1 MQKFES
7 QAPSTTAMR
16 DSRRA
21 LLRRKVRDLFEQ
33 QAARIPSV
41 SRGGDLPLSF
51 AQERLWFFD
60 RLGRLGPAYQIGFA
74 ARLKGALDVAALS
87 AALTEIVRRHESL
100 RTRFCL
106 RDGGPAQQ
114 IDPPWPVEL
123 VAEES
128 AETSPQA
135 WAHGV
140 MEAPFEIDRDR
151 LLRCALLRVAPQEHV
166 LALSMH
172 HIISDGWS
180 VGLLFRELAAL
191 YGAYAEQRPS
201 PLAEL
206 PIQYADYASWHR
218 RWVDDEVQRPQLAY
232 WEKRLANAPAGLELP
247 SDRVRPAAQSFRGA
261 AHRFALD
268 CDISAALAAFSRRE
282 GASLF
287 MVLLAAFKALLSRW
301 TGQDDV
307 IVGSPIA
314 GRVRAETEQL
324 IGFFVNML
332 ALRTDLGGDPSF
344 RELVHRVKSSA
355 LGAYQHQDL
364 PFEKLVDALQPTRD
378 LSRQPIFQTVFV
390 LQDVSVEQ
398 MTLPGLEVERF
409 DEGAASVRFDIEM
422 SMTEVDGRLTGCLL
436 YATDLFEA
444 ATAERLVSHFVALL
458 RGVIADPGARLSQ
471 LQLLSEAERE
481 RVLGHWSAGPAL
493 PTPHR
498 TLHELFTAQAVRT
511 PDAPALVK
519 GGDQLTY
526 AELDR
531 RANQLAH
538 HLSTI
543 GVGRDAIV
551 GICVERS
558 FEMVIG
564 ILGVL
569 KAGGAYLPLD
579 PNYPAERLAYMISD
593 SAARIVLTHSTVADR
608 LAAGDTRMVCL
619 DSISVEVARLEAVA
633 PAVAVDPDNLAY
645 VIYTSGSTGRPKAV
659 MVPHR
664 GATNLAEAQV
674 APLQIAPQG
683 RVLQFASFS
692 FDAAVWELLMSWRSG
707 AALVLADRHDM
718 MPGEPLQDLLRRERI
733 GAVLLP
739 PSALG
744 TLDAG
749 SLPELKTLLVGGEA
763 CAAELVAPWT
773 GPRVVLNA
781 YGPTE
786 ASVCTTVYPCAAEKR
801 APAIGRPL
809 ANTCVY
815 VLDQHLEPVPIG
827 VPGELHI
834 GGAGLARGYL
844 SRPGLTAERF
854 IPNPF
859 GCGDRLYRTGDLVR
873 WRSDGTLE
881 FLGRLDQQ
889 VKVRGFRI
897 ELGEIEAALLTD
909 SKVSQA
915 IALAREDRPGHKRI
929 VAYVA
934 ADLNRLKQERRA
946 TGANEDADGVAGWQA
961 LFDETYGGSGEAK
974 APSFVGWN
982 NSYTGEPIP
991 EADMR
996 EWQMAT
1002 VQRIAG
1008 FGPRRILEIGC
1019 GVGLLLEHLAPLSSV
1034 YRGTDIS
1041 AAAIDGLRRWAKSRP
1056 DLAHVELAQREAI
1069 AMADLA
1075 PASVDTVIINSVVQ
1089 YFPDTDYLA
1098 QVISGTLD
1106 AVADGGRIFV
1116 GDVRHFGLLLMFRTA
1131 IEIER
1136 ASPAARADDVRTRA
1150 VAAAKRETELAVDPS
1165 FFLALQSRLPRITHV
1180 EILLKRA
1187 EAHNELSRYRYDV
1200 VLHVGGSV
1208 PGEPERTIDGSTGA
1222 LVELSG
1228 ILAEE
1233 RPASL
1238 AVLHVPNAR
1247 LALDLARLESLGE
1260 CEPTARLADLA
1271 RSIDD
1276 RKSIGEDP
1284 EAYWALGK
1292 RLGYEVCVSW
1302 TSGSTTGSYDVVF
1315 IDREQ
1320 TAGPVR
1326 LPHPSQLS
1334 GRVHGNDPGAA
1345 PLLHAYVQQ
1354 LRQALQQRLPDYMV
1368 PAAIVPIDALPLT
1381 PGGKIDRAA
1390 LPAPEGRPELGQI
1403 VAPRTENERK
1413 LASIWCDILKLDQVG
1428 VTDNFFELGGDSIQ
1442 SIQVVA
1448 RANRVG
1454 MRLTSRQIFE
1464 HQTIAAL
1471 AAAAGH
1477 ELDAASGRESHP
1489 ASEGRFAGISP
1500 ADLAQVRGAV
1510 ADPAD
1515 IEDVYPLTATQQGM
1529 LFHSLYEPASRAYV
1543 TTLGC
1548 RLSGELDVDAFRR
1561 AWHSV
1566 VERHAVLRSAFI
1578 GQHLDTPLQV
1588 VMRSAR
1594 PAFSLEDWRELS
1606 ETDSSSRLADLE
1618 EVDCARGFDF
1628 ARPPL
1633 MRLVLVRFAERDY
1646 RLLWSCHHILL
1657 DGWSITTL
1665 LNELFACYGAL
1676 SRSEA
1681 PRLAPAHP
1689 FRTYVAWLQR
1699 QDAAAAEA
1707 FWRHGLAGFGAPT
1720 QLPFERPSRSAAVAA
1735 RHAEYDEE
1743 LRIGAHA
1750 LESFARKHRLTVNTL
1765 VQGAWALLLGRCSG
1779 SDDVVFGV
1787 TVSGRPET
1795 LPGVED
1801 AVGLFIN
1808 TLPLRVGL
1816 PGSATVLDW
1825 LGEIQARQSEL
1836 TDYQY
1841 SALADVQRWS
1851 EVPGGTPLFDSIVVF
1866 ENYPAELQAQAED
1879 HTIRLDMIRAIN
1891 RINYPLALQVAMG
1904 ASPSL
1909 KLMYDPARFEQAS
1922 IAKLVAHLVRLLG
1935 EIVVD
1940 PARPTSAIPLLSDDE
1955 RQQVVRGFNATA
1967 ASYPQ
1972 ALLHQQIAA
1981 QAARTPDAVAL
1992 RFDDQTL
1999 TYAALERQANQLAH
2013 HLQALGVGPDAVV
2026 GLCAER
2032 SLEMVI
2038 GLLGILKAGGA
2049 YLPLDP
2055 SLPPERLA
2063 MMLEDA
2069 RAKVLLA
2076 QDAHAARLPATN
2088 AVVVRFDADAAAIA
2102 RHPET
2107 APTTS
2112 CDPDSLAYVIY
2123 TSGSTGRPKGVM
2135 NSHRGIVNR
2144 IAWMQDAYRLTP
2156 NDVVLQKTPFGFDV
2170 SVWEFFWPLIEGA
2183 ELVIARPGG
2192 HQDPAYL
2199 SALIEQRGVTVMHF
2213 VPSMLQAFLESAELD
2228 RCGSL
2233 RDVICSGEAL
2243 PVETQ
2248 NRFLQALPCRL
2259 HNLYGPTEAAV
2270 DVSFWPCRSEPG
2282 ASQVPIGQPIS
2293 NIQLYVLDA
2302 RLEPV
2307 PIGVAGELYIG
2318 GVGLARGYLH
2328 RPSLTAERF
2337 VPSPFVSG
2345 ERLYR
2350 TGDLARWRADGV
2362 LDYLGRL
2369 DHQVKLRGF
2378 RIELGEIEA
2387 ALSAQAG
2394 VAQAAVVLREDG
2406 GAKRLVGYVVAQPD
2420 AAITS
2425 DALRQQLQRSL
2436 PDYMV
2441 PSAIVP
2447 LAALPLTPN
2456 GKLDRNALPAPEW
2469 NGSAETMIAPRNA
2482 TEATLAAIWRDV
2494 LKRTQISVT
2503 DNFFA
2508 LGGDSIQSIQV
2519 VARARQAGLS
2529 LTARQV
2535 FEQQTIAAL
2544 AAVAGEA
2551 TITVAEQ
2558 GLVSGAVPLT
2568 PIQRWFF
2575 GQDLAVP
2582 DHFNQA
2588 VLLDVRALTAD
2599 VVMSALDAL
2608 LCQHDALRLRF
2619 MRGDSGWQQSHDASE
2634 AALRSAPLF
2643 EAIDLS
2649 GLGDAVQ
2656 APALRRHA
2664 ERLQASLDLAQG
2676 PVLRAAL
2683 FDLGEDRQR
2692 LLLIAHHLVV
2702 DGVSWRILL
2711 EDFGTALSASQRGEP
2726 VRLPPKTT
2734 SFRHW
2739 AERLTAH
2746 ARSDAATNELNYWQS
2761 QPWHTAPRLPRDHAD
2776 GANSASEVQLAK
2788 VALDAAET
2796 QALLQEV
2803 PEVYHTEI
2811 NDLLLTAL
2819 AQAFAGWT
2827 GAPQLLVGLEGHG
2840 REELFDDVDI
2850 TRTVGWFTSLFP
2862 VLLDVDGASD
2872 PGAALKRVKEQL
2884 RAVPQR
2890 GVGYGMLRYL
2900 SNVDLP
2906 APDIEVSFNYLG
2918 QFHGAA
2924 GGQSFGFAAED
2935 VGRDQ
2940 HASNR
2945 RAHLIDVSAH
2955 VGKDGLEL
2963 RWFYGGALFEAATI
2977 ERIALRH
2984 VAALRELIVHCRT
2997 SAGGLTPSDV
3007 PLAQLDQDTLDRVV
3021 ASVGG
3026 ARAVADVY
3034 PLSPLQRGLL
3044 FHSLYEPDAA
3054 VYVISLACRLQGP
3067 LDAAAFEHAWRLVV
3081 ARHQV
3086 LRTAFVGHDLDRPQQ
3101 VVLRQAGLPFVHEDW
3116 RHLSPTEQAAR
3127 FAELQ
3132 RSERSRSFDFAK
3144 PPLMRLSLVRT
3155 GDDDHRLLWNV
3166 HHIVLDG
3173 WSLPLLLDEV
3183 FAAYQ
3188 ALSRRETPVLS
3199 EVRPFKDY
3207 IGWLQRQDMARAE
3220 AHWRRRLAGFDTPSS
3235 FGLARPAATSHADAT
3250 ERHAELHG
3258 ELALADLDRFARQ
3271 HRLTVNTLVQGAWAL
3286 LLGRY
3291 GRSEDVVFGVTVS
3304 GRPADLA
3311 GVERTVGLFINTL
3324 PLRVE
3329 LPGQATVL
3337 EWLAEIQDRQSEL
3350 TDHQSTALAD
3360 VQRWSEVTDGTAL
3373 FESIVAFENYPVEM
3387 TAVSGQQQLRI
3398 SEVQPLERTNYP
3410 LTLQVTVGSAL
3421 SFRLIADTT
3430 GFAADA
3436 AGRLVA
3442 HLVRLLGEIVV
3453 DPARPISAIP
3463 LLSDD
3468 ERDVVVNAFN
3478 ATAVSSYPQAPLHEQ
3493 IAARARRTPDAVAL
3507 RFNDEIL
3514 SYAALERQANQLAH
3528 HLQTLGVGPD
3538 VIVGLCA
3545 ERSLEMV
3552 IGLLGILKTGG
3563 AYLPLDPSLPPER
3576 LAMMLEDARAD
3587 VLLAQDALVERLPAN
3602 DAVVVRFDADA
3613 AAIARRPETAPTMS
3627 CDPDS
3632 LAYVIYTSGST
3643 GRPKGVMNS
3652 HRGIVNRIAWMQDAY
3667 RLTPNDVVLQKTPFG
3682 FDVSVW
3688 EFFWPL
3694 IEGAELV
3701 IARPGGHQDPAYLS
3715 ELIEQR
3721 GVTVMHFVP
3730 SMLQAFLEAAE
3741 LDRCGSLRD
3750 VICSGEA
3757 LPVETQNRFLQALP
3771 CRLHNLYGPTE
3782 AAVDVSF
3789 WPCRIE
3795 PGASQVP
3802 IGQPI
3807 GNIQLYVLDARLEPV
3822 PVGVAGE
3829 LYIGGVG
3836 LARGYLHR
3844 PSLTAER
3851 FVPSPFANGERL
3863 YRTGDLA
3870 RWRADG
3876 VLDYLGRLDHQV
3888 KLRGFRIELGE
3899 IEAALTAQAGVAQ
3912 AAVVLR
3918 EDGGAKRLVGYVVA
3932 QPDAAITSDDLR
3944 RQLQRSLPDYMVP
3957 SAIVPLGA
3965 LPLTPNGKLDRNAL
3979 PAPEWQG
3986 SAETMV
3992 APRNATEATLAAIW
4006 RDVLKREQIGVHDN
4020 FFALGGDSLSATRAI
4035 ARTQKELKLSV
4046 PLKAMFEAQTLEALA
4061 ERLDVLGWANAPQPS
4076 SQEGAEL
4083 EEGVI

>member
-21 LLRRKVRDLFEQ
+21 LLRRRVRDLFEQ

-41 SRGGDLPLSF
+41 PRGGDLPLSF

-60 RLGRLGPAYQIGFA
+60 RLGRLGPAYQIGLA
-74 ARLKGALDVAALS
+74 TRLNGELDVAALS

-123 VAEES
+123 VAAES
-128 AETSPQA
+128 AGTSPQA
-135 WAHGV
+135 WARGV

-151 LLRCALLRVAPQEHV
+151 LFRCALLRVAPHEHI

-218 RWVDDEVQRPQLAY
+218 RWVEDEVQRPQLAY
-232 WEKRLANAPAGLELP
+232 WEKRLAHAPAGLELP
-247 SDRVRPAAQSFRGA
+247 SDHVRPAAQSFRGA

-268 CDISAALAAFSRRE
+268 PDMSAALAALSRRE

-314 GRVRAETEQL
+314 GRGRAEAEQL

-344 RELVHRVKSSA
+344 RELVQRVKSSA

-409 DEGAASVRFDIEM
+409 DEGAVSVRFDIEM

-444 ATAERLVSHFVALL
+444 ATAERLVSHFVELL
-458 RGVIADPGARLSQ
+458 RGVIADPDARLSR
-471 LQLLSEAERE
+471 LQLLSNDERE
-481 RVLGHWSAGPAL
+481 RVVRQWSAGPAL
-493 PTPHR
+493 PVSYR
-498 TLHELFTAQAVRT
+498 TLHELFAAQAART

-519 GGDQLTY
+519 GSDHLTY

-538 HLSTI
+538 HLTTL

-564 ILGVL
+564 ILGIL

-593 SAARIVLTHSTVADR
+593 SAARIVLTHSALADR
-608 LAAGDTRMVCL
+608 LAVGTRMLCL
-619 DSISVEVARLEAVA
+619 DIVSADVARLGTTA
-633 PAVAVDPDNLAY
+633 PAVAIDPDNLAY

-674 APLQIAPQG
+674 APLQIAPQS

-707 AALVLADRHDM
+707 AALVLADRHDT

-749 SLPELKTLLVGGEA
+749 ALPDLRTLLVGGEA

-773 GPRVVLNA
+773 GPRIVLNA

-786 ASVCTTVYPCAAEKR
+786 ASVCTTVYPCTADKR

-809 ANTCVY
+809 ANTSVY
-815 VLDQHLEPVPIG
+815 VLDQHLQPVPIG

-859 GCGDRLYRTGDLVR
+859 GRGDRLYRTGDLVR

-897 ELGEIEAALLTD
+897 ELGEIEAALLAD
-909 SKVSQA
+909 PKVSQA

-934 ADLNRLKQERRA
+934 ADLDRLKQERR
-946 TGANEDADGVAGWQA
+946 TSGTKDDADGVAGWQA
-961 LFDETYGGSGEAK
+961 LFDETYGGAGEAQ

-991 EADMR
+991 EAEMR

-1008 FGPRRILEIGC
+1008 FGPQRILEIGC

-1041 AAAIDGLRRWAKSRP
+1041 AAAIDGLRRWAKSKP
-1056 DLAHVELAQREAI
+1056 ELAHVELAQREAI
-1069 AMADLA
+1069 AMSDLA

-1136 ASPAARADDVRTRA
+1136 ANPAARADDVRARA

-1208 PGEPERTIDGSTGA
+1208 PEAPERMIDWSESA
-1222 LVELSG
+1222 FAQLSG
-1228 ILAEE
+1228 ILTEE

-1238 AVLHVPNAR
+1238 AVLHVPNGR
-1247 LALDLARLESLGE
+1247 LALDLARLQSLGE
-1260 CEPTARLADLA
+1260 CEPAARLADLA
-1271 RSIDD
+1271 RSIDE
-1276 RKSIGEDP
+1276 REAIGEDP
-1284 EAYWALGK
+1284 EAYWALGQ
-1292 RLGYEVCVSW
+1292 RLGYEVRVSW
-1302 TSGSTTGSYDVVF
+1302 TSGSTDGSYDVVF
-1315 IDREQ
+1315 IDREH
-1320 TAGPVR
+1320 ADRPVR
-1326 LPHPSQLS
+1326 LPHPAQIS
-1334 GRVHGNDPGAA
+1334 GRIHGNDPGAA

-1381 PGGKIDRAA
+1381 PGGKVDRAA

-1403 VAPRTENERK
+1403 VAPRSENERK

-1428 VTDNFFELGGDSIQ
+1428 VTDIFFELGGDSIQ

-1454 MRLTSRQIFE
+1454 LKLTSRQIFE

-1477 ELDAASGRESHP
+1477 EIDPAYAQESHP
-1489 ASEGRFAGISP
+1489 ASERRFAGVSP
-1500 ADLAQVRGAV
+1500 VDLAQVRGAI

-1561 AWHSV
+1561 AWDSV

-1578 GQHLDTPLQV
+1578 GDHLETPLQV
-1588 VMRSAR
+1588 VMASAR
-1594 PAFSLEDWRELS
+1594 PAFSLEDWRSLS
-1606 ETDSSSRLADLE
+1606 EVDKSSRLAELE
-1618 EVDCARGFDF
+1618 EVDCTRGFDF

-1633 MRLVLVRFAERDY
+1633 MRLVLVRFAEQDY

-1676 SRSEA
+1676 SRGDM

-1689 FRTYVAWLQR
+1689 FRNYVAWLQR
-1699 QDAAAAEA
+1699 QDVTAAEA
-1707 FWRHGLAGFGAPT
+1707 FWRRRLLGFEAPT
-1720 QLPFERPSRSAAVAA
+1720 QLPLERPSRPVADGM
-1735 RHAEYDEE
+1735 RHAEYDEV

-1750 LESFARKHRLTVNTL
+1750 LESFARQHRLTVNTL
-1765 VQGAWALLLGRCSG
+1765 VQGAWALLLGRYSG

-1795 LPGVED
+1795 LPDVEN

-1816 PGSATVLDW
+1816 SGSATVLDW
-1825 LGEIQARQSEL
+1825 LGDIQARQGEL

-1851 EVPGGTPLFDSIVVF
+1851 DVPGGTPLFDSIVVF
-1866 ENYPAELQAQAED
+1866 ENYPAELQAQAQD
-1879 HTIRLDMIRAIN
+1879 HTIRLDMIRAVN

-1922 IAKLVAHLVRLLG
+1922 IAKLVRQLVRLLG
-1935 EIVVD
+1935 EIVAD
-1940 PARPTSAIPLLSDDE
+1940 PARPLSAIPLLGDDE
-1955 RQQVVRGFNATA
+1955 RHQVVHAFNATSV
-1967 ASYPQ
+1967 SYPQ
-1972 ALLHQQIAA
+1972 GLLHEQIAA
-1981 QAARTPDAVAL
+1981 QARRTPEAVAL

-1999 TYAALERQANQLAH
+1999 SYAALERRANQLAH
-2013 HLQALGVGPDAVV
+2013 HLQRLGVGPDVVV

-2032 SLEMVI
+2032 SLEMVV

-2055 SLPPERLA
+2055 SLPSERLT

-2069 RAKVLLA
+2069 GAKVLLA
-2076 QDAHAARLPATN
+2076 QDALVERLPAN
-2088 AVVVRFDADAAAIA
+2088 DAVVVRFNADAAAIA
-2102 RHPET
+2102 KQAET

-2112 CDPDSLAYVIY
+2112 CDPDNLAYVIY

-2170 SVWEFFWPLIEGA
+2170 SVWEFFWPLTEGA

-2199 SALIEQRGVTVMHF
+2199 SELIEHRGVTVMHF
-2213 VPSMLQAFLESAELD
+2213 VPSMLQAFLESAELY

-2233 RDVICSGEAL
+2233 RDVMCSGEAL

-2248 NRFLQALPCRL
+2248 NRFLQALPSRL

-2270 DVSFWPCRSEPG
+2270 DVSFWPCRIEDG
-2282 ASQVPIGQPIS
+2282 TSQVPIGQPIS

-2302 RLEPV
+2302 QLEPV
-2307 PIGVAGELYIG
+2307 PVGVAGELYIG

-2328 RPSLTAERF
+2328 RPGLTAERF
-2337 VPSPFVSG
+2337 VPSPFARG

-2387 ALSAQAG
+2387 ALLSQAG

-2420 AAITS
+2420 AAINS
-2425 DALRQQLQRSL
+2425 DTLRQQLQRSL

-2447 LAALPLTPN
+2447 LASLPLTPN

-2469 NGSAETMIAPRNA
+2469 QGAAETMVAPRNA
-2482 TEATLAAIWRDV
+2482 TEAALAAIWRDV
-2494 LKRTQISVT
+2494 LKREQVGVT

-2544 AAVAGEA
+2544 AAVAGE
-2551 TITVAEQ
+2551 TTTTVAEQ

-2568 PIQRWFF
+2568 PIQHWFF
-2575 GQDLAVP
+2575 AQDLAVP

-2588 VLLDVRALTAD
+2588 VLLAVSALTPEL
-2599 VVMSALDAL
+2599 VMSALDAL
-2608 LCQHDALRLRF
+2608 LRQHDALRLRF
-2619 MRGDSGWQQSHDASE
+2619 ARGDNGWQQMHDASE
-2634 AALRSAPLF
+2634 AALRSATSF
-2643 EAIDLS
+2643 EAVDLS
-2649 GLGDAVQ
+2649 GLDEAVQ

-2664 ERLQASLDLAQG
+2664 ERLQASLDLAHG
-2676 PVLRAAL
+2676 PLLRVAL
-2683 FDLGEDRQR
+2683 FDLGEGRQR

-2711 EDFGTALSASQRGEP
+2711 EDLGAGLSALQRGEP
-2726 VRLPPKTT
+2726 IRLPPKTT

-2739 AERLTAH
+2739 AERLAAH
-2746 ARSDAATNELNYWQS
+2746 AGSDAAQRELSYWQS
-2761 QPWHTAPRLPRDHAD
+2761 KRWESAPRLPRDHAD
-2776 GANSASEVQLAK
+2776 GANTAGEVQLVK

-2803 PEVYHTEI
+2803 PEVYHTQI
-2811 NDLLLTAL
+2811 NDVLLTAL
-2819 AQAFAGWT
+2819 VQAFAGLT
-2827 GAPQLLVGLEGHG
+2827 DEPRLLVGLEGHG
-2840 REELFDDVDI
+2840 REELFGDVDVS
-2850 TRTVGWFTSLFP
+2850 RTVGWFTSLFP
-2862 VLLDVDGASD
+2862 VLLDVDGTSD

-2890 GVGYGMLRYL
+2890 GVGYGVLRYL
-2900 SNVDLP
+2900 VGVDIP
-2906 APDIEVSFNYLG
+2906 APDVEVSFNYLG
-2918 QFHGAA
+2918 QLDGAA
-2924 GGQSFGFAAED
+2924 GGQRFGFAPED

-2955 VGKDGLEL
+2955 VGKAGLEL
-2963 RWFYGGALFEAATI
+2963 RWFYGGALFEPATI
-2977 ERIALRH
+2977 KRIAQRH
-2984 VAALRELIVHCRT
+2984 VAALRELIAHCRT

-3007 PLAQLDQDTLDRVV
+3007 PLAQLDQATLDRVV
-3021 ASVGG
+3021 ASAGG
-3026 ARAVADVY
+3026 ARAVADLY

-3054 VYVISLACRLQGP
+3054 VYVISLACRLHGT
-3067 LDAAAFEHAWRLVV
+3067 LDAAAFERAWQLVV
-3081 ARHQV
+3081 ARHAV
-3086 LRTAFVGHDLDRPQQ
+3086 LRTAFVGHELDRPQQ
-3101 VVLRQAGLPFVHEDW
+3101 LVLRQVELPFVHEDW
-3116 RHLSPTEQAAR
+3116 RHLSSTEQAAR

-3132 RSERSRSFDFAK
+3132 RTERSRSFDFAQ
-3144 PPLMRLSLVRT
+3144 PPLMRLCLVRI

-3207 IGWLQRQDMARAE
+3207 IGWLQRQDVVRAE
-3220 AHWRRRLAGFDTPSS
+3220 AYWRRRLAGFDTPSS
-3235 FGLARPAATSHADAT
+3235 FGLARPAATSQADAA

-3350 TDHQSTALAD
+3350 TDHQSTSLAD
-3360 VQRWSEVTDGTAL
+3360 VQRWSEVSDGTAL

-3430 GFAADA
+3430 RFAAEA
-3436 AGRLVA
+3436 AGRLVT
-3442 HLVRLLGEIVV
+3442 HLVRLLGEIVA

-3463 LLSDD
+3463 LLSGE
-3468 ERDVVVNAFN
+3468 ERDEVVRGFN
-3478 ATAVSSYPQAPLHEQ
+3478 ATEVSYPQGLLHEQ
-3493 IAARARRTPDAVAL
+3493 IAAQARRTPDAVAL
-3507 RFNDEIL
+3507 RFEDETL
-3514 SYAALERQANQLAH
+3514 TYAALERRANQLAH

-3538 VIVGLCA
+3538 VVVGLCA

-3552 IGLLGILKTGG
+3552 IGLLGILKAGG

-3576 LAMMLEDARAD
+3576 LAMMLEDAGAN

-3602 DAVVVRFDADA
+3602 DAVVVRFVADA
-3613 AAIARRPETAPTMS
+3613 AEIANQVETAPATS
-3627 CDPDS
+3627 CDPDN

-3667 RLTPNDVVLQKTPFG
+3667 RLTPDDRVMQKTPFG

-3694 IEGAELV
+3694 TEGAELV

-3715 ELIEQR
+3715 ELIEQH

-3730 SMLQAFLEAAE
+3730 SMLQAFLEAAD

-3750 VICSGEA
+3750 VMCSGEA
-3757 LPVETQNRFLQALP
+3757 LPVETQNRFLSALS

-3789 WPCRIE
+3789 WPCRFE

-3807 GNIQLYVLDARLEPV
+3807 SNIQLYVLDAQLEPV
-3822 PVGVAGE
+3822 PIGVAGE

-3844 PSLTAER
+3844 PGLTAER
-3851 FVPSPFANGERL
+3851 FVPSPFARGERL

-3899 IEAALTAQAGVAQ
+3899 IEAALLAQTGVAQ

-3932 QPDAAITSDDLR
+3932 QPDAAINIDTLR
-3944 RQLQRSLPDYMVP
+3944 QQLQRTLPDYMVP
-3957 SAIVPLGA
+3957 SAIVPLAA

-3992 APRNATEATLAAIW
+3992 APRTATEATLAAIW
-4006 RDVLKREQIGVHDN
+4006 RDVLKREQVGVTDN

-4035 ARTQKELKLSV
+4035 ARTQKELKLNV
-4046 PLKAMFEAQTLEALA
+4046 PLKAMFEAQTLAALA
-4061 ERLDVLGWANAPQPS
+4061 ERLDVLGWANVPQPS
-4076 SQEGAEL
+4076 SREDAEL